1 MRVEFTRCLPHN
13 RRTLEKMHQ
22 YSVHPDRRNDM
33 KVFWRTAALLCAL
46 GMTQS
51 AWAQSFPSKPVRIV
65 VGFPAGGPIDIVA
78 RLISPK
84 LGEVLGQQVVIDNRG
99 GANGLIAGDLVAKSP
114 PDGYTMMLIST
125 GTVAIS
131 PHIYPKMP
139 YDPLR
144 DLVCV
149 TLVTQTGEL
158 LVVHPSLP
166 VKSVKELI
174 ALAKARP
181 GEISIASTGSGGL
194 PHLALEL
201 LKMEAKVNILHVPF
215 NGAAPAVTNAVGG
228 QVQGV
233 IADLP
238 VLQPHIQSG
247 RLRALAFA
255 APKRSPLFSNVPTMI
270 EQGLPKVEAV
280 NWYGIQIA
288 AKTPPEIIARLNEAF
303 AKTLNDPDM
312 RQKLIGRGADP
323 IPGSSADFTAFVKAE
338 YDKWGPIAKASGA
351 KVD

>member
-1 MRVEFTRCLPHN
+1 MNVRWKTVAVL
-13 RRTLEKMHQ
+13 
-22 YSVHPDRRNDM
+22 SVLGIAQ
-33 KVFWRTAALLCAL
+33 AAW
-46 GMTQS
+46 GQS
-51 AWAQSFPSKPVRIV
+51 YPAKPVRMV

-78 RLISPK
+78 RVMSPK
-84 LGEVLGQQVVIDNRG
+84 LSEVFGQQVIIDNRG
-99 GANGLIAGDLVAKSP
+99 GANGLIGGEAVAKSA

-125 GTVAIS
+125 GTATIS

-139 YDPLR
+139 YDAQR

-174 ALAKARP
+174 ALAKTRP

-201 LKMEAKVNILHVPF
+201 FKIEGKVNMLHVPF
-215 NGAAPAVTNAVGG
+215 NGAAPAVSNAVGG

-247 RLRALAFA
+247 RLRALALA
-255 APKRSPLFSNVPTMI
+255 APKRSPLFPEVPTMT

-280 NWYGIQIA
+280 NWYGIQVP
-288 AKTPPEIIARLNEAF
+288 AKTPPEIIAKINEVF
-303 AKTLNDPDM
+303 GKTLNDPAM
-312 RQKLIGRGADP
+312 RQTLIGRGADP
-323 IPGSSADFTAFVKAE
+323 IPGTPAEFAAFVKAE
-338 YDKWGPIAKASGA
+338 YDKWGPIAKSSGA

>member
-1 MRVEFTRCLPHN
+1 MNVRWKTVAVL
-13 RRTLEKMHQ
+13 
-22 YSVHPDRRNDM
+22 SVLGIAQ
-33 KVFWRTAALLCAL
+33 AAW
-46 GMTQS
+46 GQS
-51 AWAQSFPSKPVRIV
+51 YPAKPVRIV

-78 RLISPK
+78 RVMSPK
-84 LGEVLGQQVVIDNRG
+84 LSEVFGQQVIIDNRG
-99 GANGLIAGDLVAKSP
+99 GANGLIGGEAVAKSA

-125 GTVAIS
+125 GTATIS

-139 YDPLR
+139 YDAQR

-174 ALAKARP
+174 ALAKTRP

-201 LKMEAKVNILHVPF
+201 FKIEGKINMLHVPF
-215 NGAAPAVTNAVGG
+215 NGAAPAVSNAVGG

-247 RLRALAFA
+247 RLRALALA
-255 APKRSPLFSNVPTMI
+255 APKRSPLFPDVPTMT

-280 NWYGIQIA
+280 NWYGIQVP
-288 AKTPPEIIARLNEAF
+288 AKTPPEIIAKINEVF
-303 AKTLNDPDM
+303 GKTLNDPAM
-312 RQKLIGRGADP
+312 RQTLIGRGAEP
-323 IPGSSADFTAFVKAE
+323 IPGTPAEFAAFVKAE
-338 YDKWGPIAKASGA
+338 YDKWGPIAKSSGA

>member
-1 MRVEFTRCLPHN
+1 MNVRWKTVAVL
-13 RRTLEKMHQ
+13 
-22 YSVHPDRRNDM
+22 SVLGIAQ
-33 KVFWRTAALLCAL
+33 AAW
-46 GMTQS
+46 GQS
-51 AWAQSFPSKPVRIV
+51 YPAKPVRIV

-78 RLISPK
+78 RVMSPK
-84 LGEVLGQQVVIDNRG
+84 LSEVFGQQVIIDNRG
-99 GANGLIAGDLVAKSP
+99 GANGLIGGEAVAKSA

-125 GTVAIS
+125 GTATIS

-139 YDPLR
+139 YDAQR

-174 ALAKARP
+174 ALAKTRP

-201 LKMEAKVNILHVPF
+201 FKIEGKINMLHVPF
-215 NGAAPAVTNAVGG
+215 NGAAPAVSNAVGG

-247 RLRALAFA
+247 RLRALALA
-255 APKRSPLFSNVPTMI
+255 APKRSPLFPDVPTMT

-280 NWYGIQIA
+280 NWYGIQVP
-288 AKTPPEIIARLNEAF
+288 AKTPPEIIAKINEVF
-303 AKTLNDPDM
+303 GKTLNDPAM
-312 RQKLIGRGADP
+312 RQTLIGRGADP
-323 IPGSSADFTAFVKAE
+323 IPGTPAEFAAFVKAE
-338 YDKWGPIAKASGA
+338 YDKWGPIAKSSGA

>member
-1 MRVEFTRCLPHN
+1 MQVLSRVLLASI
-13 RRTLEKMHQ
+13 TLGCA
-22 YSVHPDRRNDM
+22 P
-33 KVFWRTAALLCAL
+33 FAA
-46 GMTQS
+46 
-51 AWAQSFPSKPVRIV
+51 AQSFPAKPVRMII
-65 VGFPAGGPIDIVA
+65 GFPAGGPIDIVA
-78 RLISPK
+78 RVMSPK
-84 LGEVLGQQVVIDNRG
+84 LGEVLGQQVIVDNRG
-99 GANGLIAGDLVAKSP
+99 GANGLIGGEAVARSA

-125 GTVAIS
+125 GTATIS

-139 YDPLR
+139 YDAQR

-166 VKSVKELI
+166 VKNVKEMI

-181 GEISIASTGSGGL
+181 GQISIASTGSGGL

-201 LKMEAKVNILHVPF
+201 FKIEAKVNMLHVPF
-215 NGAAPAVTNAVGG
+215 NGAAPAVSNAVGG

-247 RLRALAFA
+247 RLRALALA
-255 APKRSPLFSNVPTMI
+255 APKRSPLFPDVPTMI

-280 NWYGIQIA
+280 NWYGIQVP
-288 AKTPPEIIARLNEAF
+288 AKTPPEIIAKLNDAF
-303 AKTLNDPDM
+303 AKTLNDADM
-312 RQKLIGRGADP
+312 RQKLIGRGAEP
-323 IPGSSADFTAFVKAE
+323 IPSSPAEFTAFVKAE
-338 YDKWGPIAKASGA
+338 YEKWGPIAKASGA

>member
-1 MRVEFTRCLPHN
+1 MNWLLRAVSLP
-13 RRTLEKMHQ
+13 LMLV
-22 YSVHPDRRNDM
+22 SV
-33 KVFWRTAALLCAL
+33 ALAF
-46 GMTQS
+46 
-51 AWAQSFPSKPVRIV
+51 AQAYPTKPVRIV
-65 VGFPAGGPIDIVA
+65 IGFPAGGPIDIVG
-78 RLISPK
+78 RLMSPK
-84 LGEVLGQQVVIDNRG
+84 LSEVLGQQVVIDNRG
-99 GANGLIAGDLVAKSP
+99 GANGLIAGDVVAKSA

-125 GTVAIS
+125 GTVTIS

-139 YDPLR
+139 YDALR

-166 VKSVKELI
+166 AKSVKELI

-181 GEISIASTGSGGL
+181 GEITIASTGSGGL

-201 LKMEAKVNILHVPF
+201 FKLEAKVNMLHVPF
-215 NGAAPAVTNAVGG
+215 NGAAPAVSNAVGG
-228 QVQGV
+228 QVLGV

-247 RLRALAFA
+247 RLRALALA
-255 APKRSPLFSNVPTMI
+255 APKRSPLFPDVPTMI

-280 NWYGIQIA
+280 NWYGIQVA
-288 AKTPPEIIARLNEAF
+288 AKTPPEIIAKINEAF

-323 IPGSSADFTAFVKAE
+323 IPSTPAEFTAFVKAE

-351 KVD
+351 KID

>member
-1 MRVEFTRCLPHN
+1 MNMQMLP
-13 RRTLEKMHQ
+13 RTVLTL
-22 YSVHPDRRNDM
+22 SALG
-33 KVFWRTAALLCAL
+33 FAALA
-46 GMTQS
+46 S
-51 AWAQSFPSKPVRIV
+51 AQNFPAKSVRMV

-78 RLISPK
+78 RLMSPK
-84 LGEVLGQQVVIDNRG
+84 LGEAFGHQVIVDNRG
-99 GANGLIAGDLVAKSP
+99 GANGLIGGEFVAKSA
-114 PDGYTMMLIST
+114 PDGYTMILIST
-125 GTVAIS
+125 GTATIS

-139 YDPLR
+139 YDAQR

-166 VKSVKELI
+166 AKTIKELI
-174 ALAKARP
+174 ALARSRP

-201 LKMEAKVNILHVPF
+201 FKIEAKVNMLHVPF
-215 NGAAPAVTNAVGG
+215 NGAAPAVSNSVGG

-247 RLRALAFA
+247 RLRALALA
-255 APKRSPLFSNVPTMI
+255 APKRSPLFPDVPTMI

-280 NWYGIQIA
+280 NWYGIQVP
-288 AKTPPEIIARLNEAF
+288 AKTPPEVIAKLNEVF
-303 AKTLNDPDM
+303 NKTLNDAAL
-312 RQKLIGRGADP
+312 RQTLIGRGAEP
-323 IPGSSADFTAFVKAE
+323 IPSTAAEFAAFVKAE

>member
-1 MRVEFTRCLPHN
+1 MLLS
-13 RRTLEKMHQ
+13 RTVL
-22 YSVHPDRRNDM
+22 
-33 KVFWRTAALLCAL
+33 ALLA
-46 GMTQS
+46 S
-51 AWAQSFPSKPVRIV
+51 AFAAFATAQSYPVKPVRMVI
-65 VGFPAGGPIDIVA
+65 GFPAGGPIDIVA
-78 RLISPK
+78 RVMSPK
-84 LGEVLGQQVVIDNRG
+84 LGEFFGQTVVVDNRG
-99 GANGLIAGDLVAKSP
+99 GANGLIGADAVAKSA

-125 GTVAIS
+125 GTVTIS

-174 ALAKARP
+174 ALAKTRP
-181 GEISIASTGSGGL
+181 GQISIASTGSGGL

-201 LKMEAKVNILHVPF
+201 FKIEAKVDMLHVPF
-215 NGAAPAVTNAVGG
+215 NGAAPAVSNAVGG

-247 RLRALAFA
+247 RLRALALA
-255 APKRSPLFSNVPTMI
+255 APKRSPLFPNVPTMI

-280 NWYGIQIA
+280 NWYGIQVP
-288 AKTPPEIIARLNEAF
+288 AKTPPEIIAKINEVF
-303 AKTLNDPDM
+303 GKTLNDPAM
-312 RQKLIGRGADP
+312 RQTLIGRGAEP
-323 IPGSSADFTAFVKAE
+323 IPGTPAEFTAFVKAE

-351 KVD
+351 KID

>member
-1 MRVEFTRCLPHN
+1 MNVRWKTVAVL
-13 RRTLEKMHQ
+13 
-22 YSVHPDRRNDM
+22 SVLGIAQ
-33 KVFWRTAALLCAL
+33 AAW
-46 GMTQS
+46 GQS
-51 AWAQSFPSKPVRIV
+51 YPAKPVRIV

-78 RLISPK
+78 RVMSPK
-84 LGEVLGQQVVIDNRG
+84 LSEVFGQQVIIDNRG
-99 GANGLIAGDLVAKSP
+99 GANGLIGGEAVAKSA

-125 GTVAIS
+125 GTATIS

-139 YDPLR
+139 YDAQR

-174 ALAKARP
+174 ALAKTRP

-201 LKMEAKVNILHVPF
+201 FKIEGKINMLHVPF
-215 NGAAPAVTNAVGG
+215 NGAAPAVSNAVGG

-247 RLRALAFA
+247 RLRALALA
-255 APKRSPLFSNVPTMI
+255 APKRSPLFPDVPTMT

-280 NWYGIQIA
+280 NWYGIQVP
-288 AKTPPEIIARLNEAF
+288 AKTPPEIIAKINEVF
-303 AKTLNDPDM
+303 GKTLNDPAM
-312 RQKLIGRGADP
+312 RQTLIGRGADP
-323 IPGSSADFTAFVKAE
+323 IPGTPAEFAAFVKVE
-338 YDKWGPIAKASGA
+338 YDKWGPIAKSSGA

>member
-1 MRVEFTRCLPHN
+1 MNVRWKTVAVL
-13 RRTLEKMHQ
+13 
-22 YSVHPDRRNDM
+22 SVLGIAQ
-33 KVFWRTAALLCAL
+33 AAW
-46 GMTQS
+46 GQS
-51 AWAQSFPSKPVRIV
+51 YPAKPVRIV

-78 RLISPK
+78 RVMSPK
-84 LGEVLGQQVVIDNRG
+84 LSEVFGQQVIIDNRG
-99 GANGLIAGDLVAKSP
+99 GANGLIGGEAVAKSA

-125 GTVAIS
+125 GTATIS

-139 YDPLR
+139 YDAQR

-174 ALAKARP
+174 ALAKTRP

-201 LKMEAKVNILHVPF
+201 FKIEGKVNMLHVPF
-215 NGAAPAVTNAVGG
+215 NGAAPAVSNAVGG

-247 RLRALAFA
+247 RLRALRL
-255 APKRSPLFSNVPTMI
+255 PRPSVRHCSPTC
-270 EQGLPKVEAV
+270 
-280 NWYGIQIA
+280 
-288 AKTPPEIIARLNEAF
+288 R
-303 AKTLNDPDM
+303 
-312 RQKLIGRGADP
+312 R
-323 IPGSSADFTAFVKAE
+323 
-338 YDKWGPIAKASGA
+338 
-351 KVD
+351 